1 MSRAR
6 AQAAAQLA
14 VSGGFV
20 VDNIKKFGSTLA
32 ASLSKQLEMKHLRA
46 YDFRIARG
54 ESLRI
59 ADAVPL
65 YRDEGQQ
72 FPVLQIKPA
81 ETSAGAYLEVALDY
95 EHVRG
100 ACNLTHVSLKVHTG
114 PSPQASALRF
124 RAEWDPRV
132 EARLHAQP
140 HWNIDQVGGIDTIL
154 PPPPAAGTAAPWV
167 PETKQGPWA
176 ATATVIG
183 APRTLDLRK
192 IHFAMGSSW
201 QLPVSG
207 EDRRHSAPFND
218 EAALVRWISGCAG
231 YIRAQLAHA

>member
-6 AQAAAQLA
+6 AQAAAQPA
-14 VSGGFV
+14 GSGGV
-20 VDNIKKFGSTLA
+20 VIGNIRKFGSTLA

-46 YDFRIARG
+46 YDFHIARG

-72 FPVLQIKPA
+72 YPVLQIKPP

-100 ACNLTHVSLKVHTG
+100 ACGLTHVSLKVHTG

-132 EARLHAQP
+132 EARRHAQP
-140 HWNIDQVGGIDTIL
+140 HWNIDQVGGIDNILSL
-154 PPPPAAGTAAPWV
+154 PPATATAAPWV

-176 ATATVIG
+176 AATTVIE

-201 QLPVSG
+201 QLPVSS

-218 EAALVRWISGCAG
+218 EAALIRWISGCAG

>member
-6 AQAAAQLA
+6 ARAATELQG
-14 VSGGFV
+14 SIGFV
-20 VDNIKKFGSTLA
+20 IVSEKKLGTTLA
-32 ASLSKQLEMKHLRA
+32 AALAKQLNMKHLQA
-46 YDFRIARG
+46 YHFRTSRG

-65 YRDEGQQ
+65 YRDDDQQ
-72 FPVLQIKPA
+72 YPVLQIKPA
-81 ETSAGAYLEVALDY
+81 AMSSGAFLEVALDY

-100 ACNLTHVSLKVHTG
+100 SCGLTHVSLKVHTG
-114 PSPQASALRF
+114 ASPRASALRF
-124 RAEWDPRV
+124 RAEWDPRI

-140 HWNIDQVGGIDTIL
+140 HWNIDQVGSDDFITT
-154 PPPPAAGTAAPWV
+154 PPPVATTAAPWV
-167 PETKQGPWA
+167 PQTKTGPWA
-176 ATATVIG
+176 TAATTIEP
-183 APRTLDLRK
+183 PRTLDLRK

-201 QLPVSG
+201 HLPVTG

-231 YIRAQLAHA
+231 YIRAQIADA

>member
-14 VSGGFV
+14 ESGGFV
-20 VDNIKKFGSTLA
+20 IDNIKKFGSALA
-32 ASLSKQLEMKHLRA
+32 ASLAKQLEMKHLRA
-46 YDFRIARG
+46 YEFRIARG

-59 ADAVPL
+59 ADAIPL
-65 YRDEGQQ
+65 YRDENQQ
-72 FPVLQIKPA
+72 YPVLQIKSA
-81 ETSAGAYLEVALDY
+81 EVSAGAYLEVALDY

-100 ACNLTHVSLKVHTG
+100 ACGLTHVSLKVHTG

-124 RAEWDPRV
+124 RAEWDPRN

-140 HWNIDQVGGIDTIL
+140 HWNIDQVGGSDTMESQ
-154 PPPPAAGTAAPWV
+154 PSVTATDAPWV
-167 PETKQGPWA
+167 PQTQQAPWA
-176 ATATVIG
+176 KTATVVES
-183 APRTLDLRK
+183 PKTLDLRK
-192 IHFAMGSSW
+192 MHFAMGSSW

-207 EDRRHSAPFND
+207 EDRRHSAIFDD

-231 YIRAQLAHA
+231 YIRAQLANA

>member
-1 MSRAR
+1 MNRAR

-14 VSGGFV
+14 GSGGFV
-20 VDNIKKFGSTLA
+20 IDNIKKFGSTLA
-32 ASLSKQLEMKHLRA
+32 ASLAKQLERKHLRA
-46 YDFRIARG
+46 YEFRIARG

-72 FPVLQIKPA
+72 YPVLQIKSA
-81 ETSAGAYLEVALDY
+81 EASAGAYLEVALDY

-100 ACNLTHVSLKVHTG
+100 ACGLTHVSLKVHTG

-124 RAEWDPRV
+124 RAEWDPRN

-140 HWNIDQVGGIDTIL
+140 HWNIDQVGGSDTIV
-154 PPPPAAGTAAPWV
+154 PPPPVTATAAPWV
-167 PETKQGPWA
+167 PQTQPAPWA
-176 ATATVIG
+176 ATATVVES
-183 APRTLDLRK
+183 PRTLDLRK

-201 QLPVSG
+201 QLPASG
-207 EDRRHSAPFND
+207 EDRRHSATFDD

-231 YIRAQLAHA
+231 YIRAQLALA